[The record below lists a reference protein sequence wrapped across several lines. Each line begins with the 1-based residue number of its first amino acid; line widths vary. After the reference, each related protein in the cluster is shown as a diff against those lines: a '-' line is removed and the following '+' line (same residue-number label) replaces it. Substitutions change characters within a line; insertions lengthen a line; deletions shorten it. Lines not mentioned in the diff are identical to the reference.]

1 MPNLNNYIPEGT
13 RDILFNECY
22 SKIEIENLLRDVYKN
37 YGYHEI
43 ISPTL
48 EFYDVFN
55 MNDQPISQEK
65 MFKLFDN
72 RGRILVLRADMT
84 TPIARIA
91 ATKIKKEMFPMKLC
105 YSQNIFRVN
114 EILNGKLSEFTQSG
128 IEILGAIGIRG
139 DVEAIYTGIEAL
151 KKIGLEDFKIEI
163 GDSKFFKELTE
174 TVNLDEAKKE
184 ALRMLIQ
191 NKNISA
197 LKEFLDDNRNNID
210 KNISLVLAR
219 LPELFGGKEVI
230 KETQKLL
237 NNVDNITSLKCI
249 EDVYEIM
256 DKLGF
261 GKYIS
266 VDLGMVQNLNYYSGL
281 IFRGYCM
288 EVGDSILSGGRYDKL
303 IENFG
308 ESLPATGFAIN
319 VDIILEALRLQ
330 KKLTSDKD
338 IEKVVFCDIVNLDKG
353 YNLLKKINETGVKA
367 EVALFDSQEEA
378 LKYCERVDCRCLINV
393 MDGTE
398 RQMSSNGW
406 SKKNTNFRNE
416 DFYYGMLKTVKNSTY
431 KGKA

>member
-1 MPNLNNYIPEGT
+1 MAKLNNYIPEGT

-55 MNDQPISQEK
+55 TNEQPISQEK

-128 IEILGAIGIRG
+128 IEVLGAYGIRG
-139 DVEAIYTGIEAL
+139 DIEAIYTGIEAL

-163 GDSKFFKELTE
+163 GDSKFFEELTE
-174 TVNLDEAKKE
+174 TINLDRAKKE
-184 ALRMLIQ
+184 TLRMLIQ

-197 LKEFLDDNRNNID
+197 LKEFLDDNKNNID

-230 KETQKLL
+230 KETQELL
-237 NNVDNITSLKCI
+237 NNAENITSLKCI
-249 EDVYEIM
+249 QDVYEVM
-256 DKLGF
+256 DKLGLS
-261 GKYIS
+261 KYIS
-266 VDLGMVQNLNYYSGL
+266 VDLGMLQNLNYYSGL

-319 VDIILEALRLQ
+319 VDIVLEALRLQ
-330 KKLTSDKD
+330 KKLTSDKA
-338 IEKVVFCDIVNLDKG
+338 IEKVVFCDIVNLDRG

-378 LKYCERVDCRCLINV
+378 LKYCERVDCYCLINV
-393 MDGTE
+393 IDKTE
-398 RQMSSNGW
+398 HKMSSNGW
-406 SKKNTNFRNE
+406 SKKE
-416 DFYYGMLKTVKNSTY
+416 Y
-431 KGKA
+431 KF

>member
-1 MPNLNNYIPEGT
+1 MKKTDYGGFNMPNLNNYIPEGT

-22 SKIEIENLLRDVYKN
+22 SKIQIENLLRDVYKN

-128 IEILGAIGIRG
+128 IEILGSHEIRG

-174 TVNLDEAKKE
+174 TVNLDESKKE
-184 ALRMLIQ
+184 NLRMLIQ

-197 LKEFLDDNRNNID
+197 LKEFLDDNKENID
-210 KNISLVLAR
+210 KNISIVLEK

-230 KETQKLL
+230 IETQKLL
-237 NNVDNITSLKCI
+237 NNADNMTSLKCI
-249 EDVYEIM
+249 KDVYEVM
-256 DKLGF
+256 DKLGLS
-261 GKYIS
+261 KYIS
-266 VDLGMVQNLNYYSGL
+266 VDLGMLQNLNYYSGL

-308 ESLPATGFAIN
+308 DSLPATGFAIN
-319 VDIILEALRLQ
+319 VDIVLEALRLQ
-330 KKLTSDKD
+330 EKLTPDKA
-338 IEKVVFCDIVNLDKG
+338 IEKVVFCDIVNLNKG
-353 YNLLKKINETGVKA
+353 YALLKTINRAGVKA
-367 EVALFDSQEEA
+367 EVALFDSEEEA
-378 LKYCERVDCRCLINV
+378 LEYCERVDCYCLINV
-393 MDGTE
+393 IDKTE
-398 RQMSSNGW
+398 HKMGINGW
-406 SKKNTNFRNE
+406 SKKE
-416 DFYYGMLKTVKNSTY
+416 Y
-431 KGKA
+431 KF

>member
-1 MPNLNNYIPEGT
+1 VEMEGLNKYIPEGT

-22 SKIEIENLLRDVYKN
+22 SKIEIENLLRDVYKT

-55 MNDQPISQEK
+55 MNNQPISQEK
-65 MFKLFDN
+65 MYKLFDN

-128 IEILGAIGIRG
+128 VEILGVEGIRG

-151 KKIGLEDFKIEI
+151 KKIGLKDFKIEI
-163 GDSKFFKELTE
+163 GDSIFFKELTE
-174 TVNLDEAKKE
+174 NINLDESKKE
-184 ALRMLIQ
+184 TLRLLIQ

-197 LKEFLDDNRNNID
+197 LKEFLENNKENID
-210 KNISLVLAR
+210 KNISLVLER

-230 KETQKLL
+230 TQTRELL
-237 NNVDNITSLKCI
+237 NNLDNITSLRCI
-249 EDVYEIM
+249 ENVYEVM
-256 DKLGF
+256 EKLGLS
-261 GKYIS
+261 KYIAI
-266 VDLGMVQNLNYYSGL
+266 DLGMVQNLNYYSGL

-288 EVGDSILSGGRYDKL
+288 EVGDSILSGGRYDRL

-308 ESLPATGFAIN
+308 ENLPATGFAIN
-319 VDIILEALRLQ
+319 VDIVLEALRVQ
-330 KKLTSDKD
+330 GKLKSDKGVQ
-338 IEKVVFCDIVNLDKG
+338 KVVFCKAEDLDKG
-353 YNLLKKINETGVKA
+353 YALLKAIKSSGIKTEI
-367 EVALFDSQEEA
+367 ALFDSEKEA
-378 LKYCERVDCRCLINV
+378 LDYCEKIKCECLINIT
-393 MDGTE
+393 DNIE
-398 RQMSSNGW
+398 YKIIN
-406 SKKNTNFRNE
+406 NE
-416 DFYYGMLKTVKNSTY
+416 WIKSQY
-431 KGKA
+431 KF

>member
-1 MPNLNNYIPEGT
+1 MANLNNYIPEGT

-55 MNDQPISQEK
+55 MNNQPISQEK

-128 IEILGAIGIRG
+128 MEILGAYGIRG

-151 KKIGLEDFKIEI
+151 QKIGLEDFKIEI

-174 TVNLDEAKKE
+174 TINLDESKKE
-184 ALRMLIQ
+184 TLRMLIQ

-197 LKEFLDDNRNNID
+197 LKEFLDDNKDNID
-210 KNISLVLAR
+210 ENISLVLER

-237 NNVDNITSLKCI
+237 NKVYNITSLKCI

-256 DKLGF
+256 DKLGLS
-261 GKYIS
+261 KYIS
-266 VDLGMVQNLNYYSGL
+266 IDLGMVQNLNYYSGL

-288 EVGDSILSGGRYDKL
+288 EVGDTILSGGRYDKL

-319 VDIILEALRLQ
+319 VDIVLQALRVQ
-330 KKLTSDKD
+330 KKLTSEKA
-338 IEKVVFCDIVNLDKG
+338 IEKVVFCDCYNLDKG
-353 YNLLKKINETGVKA
+353 YNLLKSINKTGVKA
-367 EVALFDSQEEA
+367 EVALFDSEEEA
-378 LKYCERVDCRCLINV
+378 LKYCERVHCACLINV
-393 MDGTE
+393 TDGTE
-398 RQMSSNGW
+398 HKMDCNGSW
-406 SKKNTNFRNE
+406 SKKE
-416 DFYYGMLKTVKNSTY
+416 Y
-431 KGKA
+431 

>member
-1 MPNLNNYIPEGT
+1 MEGLNKYIPEGT

-22 SKIEIENLLRDVYKN
+22 SKIEIENLLRDVYKT

-55 MNDQPISQEK
+55 MNNQPISQEK
-65 MFKLFDN
+65 MYKLFDN

-128 IEILGAIGIRG
+128 VEILGVEGIRG

-151 KKIGLEDFKIEI
+151 KKIGLKDFKIEI
-163 GDSKFFKELTE
+163 GDSIFFKELTE
-174 TVNLDEAKKE
+174 NINLDESKKE
-184 ALRMLIQ
+184 TLRLLIQ

-197 LKEFLDDNRNNID
+197 LKEFLENNKENID
-210 KNISLVLAR
+210 KNISLVLER

-230 KETQKLL
+230 TQTRELL
-237 NNVDNITSLKCI
+237 NNLDNITSLRCI
-249 EDVYEIM
+249 ENVYEVM
-256 DKLGF
+256 EKLGLS
-261 GKYIS
+261 KYIAI
-266 VDLGMVQNLNYYSGL
+266 DLGMVQNLNYYSGL

-288 EVGDSILSGGRYDKL
+288 EVGDSILSGGRYDRL

-308 ESLPATGFAIN
+308 ENLPATGFAIN
-319 VDIILEALRLQ
+319 VDIVLEALRVQ
-330 KKLTSDKD
+330 GKLKSDKGVQ
-338 IEKVVFCDIVNLDKG
+338 KVVFCKAEDLDKG
-353 YNLLKKINETGVKA
+353 YALLKAIKSSGIKTEI
-367 EVALFDSQEEA
+367 ALFDSEKEA
-378 LKYCERVDCRCLINV
+378 LDYCEKIKCECLINIT
-393 MDGTE
+393 DNIE
-398 RQMSSNGW
+398 YKIIN
-406 SKKNTNFRNE
+406 NE
-416 DFYYGMLKTVKNSTY
+416 WIKSQY
-431 KGKA
+431 KF

>member
-1 MPNLNNYIPEGT
+1 MANLNNYIPEGS

-55 MNDQPISQEK
+55 TREQPISQEK

-128 IEILGAIGIRG
+128 IEILGAIGLRG

-174 TVNLDEAKKE
+174 TINLDKVKKE
-184 ALRMLIQ
+184 ILRSLIQ

-197 LKEFLDDNRNNID
+197 LKEFLDDNKNNID
-210 KNISLVLAR
+210 KNISLVLEK

-230 KETQKLL
+230 TETQKLL
-237 NNVDNITSLKCI
+237 NKAYNITSLKCI
-249 EDVYEIM
+249 EDVYEVM
-256 DKLGF
+256 DKLGLS
-261 GKYIS
+261 KYIS
-266 VDLGMVQNLNYYSGL
+266 VDLGMLQNLNYYSGL

-319 VDIILEALRLQ
+319 VDIVLEALRLQ
-330 KKLTSDKD
+330 KKLTSDKS
-338 IEKVVFCDIVNLDKG
+338 IEKVVFCDIVNLDRG

-378 LKYCERVDCRCLINV
+378 LKYCERVDCYCLINV
-393 MDGTE
+393 IDKTE
-398 RQMSSNGW
+398 HKMGSNGW
-406 SKKNTNFRNE
+406 SKKE
-416 DFYYGMLKTVKNSTY
+416 Y
-431 KGKA
+431 KF

>member
-22 SKIEIENLLRDVYKN
+22 SKIQIENLLRDVYKN

-128 IEILGAIGIRG
+128 IEILGSHEIRG

-174 TVNLDEAKKE
+174 TVNLDESKKE
-184 ALRMLIQ
+184 NLRMLIQ

-197 LKEFLDDNRNNID
+197 LKEFLDDNKENID
-210 KNISLVLAR
+210 KNISIVLEK

-230 KETQKLL
+230 IETQKLL
-237 NNVDNITSLKCI
+237 NNADNMTSLKCI
-249 EDVYEIM
+249 KDVYEVM
-256 DKLGF
+256 DKLGLS
-261 GKYIS
+261 KYIS
-266 VDLGMVQNLNYYSGL
+266 VDLGMLQNLNYYSGL

-308 ESLPATGFAIN
+308 DSLPATGFAIN
-319 VDIILEALRLQ
+319 VDIVLEALRLQ
-330 KKLTSDKD
+330 EKLTPDKA
-338 IEKVVFCDIVNLDKG
+338 IEKVVFCDIVNLNKG
-353 YNLLKKINETGVKA
+353 YALLKTINRAGVKA
-367 EVALFDSQEEA
+367 EVALFDSEEEA
-378 LKYCERVDCRCLINV
+378 LEYCERVDCYCLINV
-393 MDGTE
+393 IDKTE
-398 RQMSSNGW
+398 HKMGINGW
-406 SKKNTNFRNE
+406 SKKE
-416 DFYYGMLKTVKNSTY
+416 Y
-431 KGKA
+431 KF

>member
-1 MPNLNNYIPEGT
+1 VEMEGLNKYIPEGT

-22 SKIEIENLLRDVYKN
+22 SKIEIENLLRDVYKT

-55 MNDQPISQEK
+55 MNNQPISQEK
-65 MFKLFDN
+65 MYKLFDN

-128 IEILGAIGIRG
+128 VEILGVEGIRG

-151 KKIGLEDFKIEI
+151 KKIGLKDFKIEI
-163 GDSKFFKELTE
+163 GDSIFFKELTE
-174 TVNLDEAKKE
+174 NINLDESKKE
-184 ALRMLIQ
+184 TLRLLIQ

-197 LKEFLDDNRNNID
+197 LKEFLENNKENID
-210 KNISLVLAR
+210 KNISLVLER

-230 KETQKLL
+230 TQTRELL
-237 NNVDNITSLKCI
+237 NNLDNITSLRCI
-249 EDVYEIM
+249 ENVYEVM
-256 DKLGF
+256 EKLGLS
-261 GKYIS
+261 KYIA

-288 EVGDSILSGGRYDKL
+288 EVGDSILSGGRYDRL

-308 ESLPATGFAIN
+308 ENLPATGFAMN
-319 VDIILEALRLQ
+319 VDIVLEALRVQ
-330 KKLTSDKD
+330 GKLKSDKGVQ
-338 IEKVVFCDIVNLDKG
+338 KVVFCKAEDLDKG
-353 YNLLKKINETGVKA
+353 YALLKAIKSSGIKTEM
-367 EVALFDSQEEA
+367 ALFDSEKEA
-378 LKYCERVDCRCLINV
+378 LDYCEKIKCECLINIT
-393 MDGTE
+393 DKIE
-398 RQMSSNGW
+398 YKIIN
-406 SKKNTNFRNE
+406 NE
-416 DFYYGMLKTVKNSTY
+416 WIKSQY
-431 KGKA
+431 KF

>member
-1 MPNLNNYIPEGT
+1 MEGLNKYIPEGT

-22 SKIEIENLLRDVYKN
+22 SKIEIENLLRDVYKT

-55 MNDQPISQEK
+55 MNNQPISQEK
-65 MFKLFDN
+65 MYKLFDN

-128 IEILGAIGIRG
+128 VEILGVEGIRG

-151 KKIGLEDFKIEI
+151 KKIGLKDFKIEI
-163 GDSKFFKELTE
+163 GDSIFFKELTE
-174 TVNLDEAKKE
+174 NINLDESKKE
-184 ALRMLIQ
+184 TLRLLIQ

-197 LKEFLDDNRNNID
+197 LKEFLENNKENID
-210 KNISLVLAR
+210 KNISLVLER

-230 KETQKLL
+230 TETRELL
-237 NNVDNITSLKCI
+237 NNLDNITSLRCI
-249 EDVYEIM
+249 ENVYEVM
-256 DKLGF
+256 EKLGLS
-261 GKYIS
+261 KYIAI
-266 VDLGMVQNLNYYSGL
+266 DLGMVQNLNYYSGL

-288 EVGDSILSGGRYDKL
+288 EVGDSILSGGRYDRL

-308 ESLPATGFAIN
+308 ENLPATGFAIN
-319 VDIILEALRLQ
+319 VDIVLEALRVQ
-330 KKLTSDKD
+330 GKLKSDKGVQ
-338 IEKVVFCDIVNLDKG
+338 KVVFCKAEDLDKG
-353 YNLLKKINETGVKA
+353 YALLKAIKSSGIKTEM
-367 EVALFDSQEEA
+367 ALFDSEKEA
-378 LKYCERVDCRCLINV
+378 LDYCGKIKCECLINIT
-393 MDGTE
+393 DNIE
-398 RQMSSNGW
+398 YKIIN
-406 SKKNTNFRNE
+406 NE
-416 DFYYGMLKTVKNSTY
+416 WIKSQY
-431 KGKA
+431 KF